1 MCRELRRLEAIK
13 ALGFRPTDPS
23 LLVPAFR
30 EQCAQLAYVG
40 PRSCKSPWT
49 ILRLTLSDDVIG
61 ARIIEPINS
70 NLKIRQSRTAPH
82 LKYLYRPTTVE
93 EWWRF
98 IAKLLLKRVKSSGK
112 EPGLSE
118 QEKELVSRLIPDK
131 RYSALK
137 EAHCLNAD
145 AIQAF
150 TEALRVNLRRYVALG
165 NFATVDET
173 VIAYYGHDMRV
184 AGIDIKIPR
193 KPHSYGMLRYGL
205 AQRLL
210 YSGAPILIDCESR
223 LPTRRASGPE
233 AFDILVRRNF
243 RISEVDVHIYAD
255 SLFCAKGQVANLRR
269 TKARITISFGDNA
282 ADDLVKLRSE
292 VVPDLA
298 IGMSRT
304 FSTSKFVAQVTG
316 GKDGP
321 TCVLSTYWRPS
332 APAPTAPVDP
342 DDYLLA
348 RSLFDSASSDSALK
362 ELLHID
368 PAADLGS
375 RAVWL
380 SNHFG
385 VQLWLPLPGPS
396 GVVLTAQNLEEL
408 SKPLLL
414 ILHNRTEGC
423 SGGSR
428 MKKDDLI
435 KDILRNSPLA
445 QPRQTVQ
452 QWQAEQRSLL
462 QVREHV
468 LGIPQHSNTAT
479 ARYDDNYGLLDRL
492 DHYLYE
498 NLRTVGFQTWGSCM
512 VLSTVF
518 QQVVNAHCLFKE
530 QTARRFYPEPI
541 PAHGHPDWPGVTRC
555 AGYIGAVIREIVESQ
570 Q

>member
-1 MCRELRRLEAIK
+1 MEAIK

-61 ARIIEPINS
+61 TRLIEPINS

-82 LKYLYRPTTVE
+82 LKYLYRPTTIE
-93 EWWRF
+93 EWWHF

-150 TEALRVNLRRYVALG
+150 TEALRFNLRRYVALG

-193 KPHSYGMLRYGL
+193 KPHSSGMLRYGL

-243 RISEVDVHIYAD
+243 RINEVDVHIYAD

-292 VVPDLA
+292 VVPDMA
-298 IGMSRT
+298 IGMSVART
-304 FSTSKFVAQVTG
+304 ALPACSVPTGAPLHQRLQHQSTQMTIYWPDHSSTAPPLTVHLRSCCTSTQLPTSARARCGCQVTSVCNCG
-316 GKDGP
+316 YP
-321 TCVLSTYWRPS
+321 CQARQASCSRRRTSISSRSLSYSFYT
-332 APAPTAPVDP
+332 TAPR
-342 DDYLLA
+342 A
-348 RSLFDSASSDSALK
+348 A
-362 ELLHID
+362 
-368 PAADLGS
+368 AAD
-375 RAVWL
+375 RA
-380 SNHFG
+380 
-385 VQLWLPLPGPS
+385 
-396 GVVLTAQNLEEL
+396 
-408 SKPLLL
+408 
-414 ILHNRTEGC
+414 
-423 SGGSR
+423 
-428 MKKDDLI
+428 
-435 KDILRNSPLA
+435 
-445 QPRQTVQ
+445 
-452 QWQAEQRSLL
+452 
-462 QVREHV
+462 
-468 LGIPQHSNTAT
+468 
-479 ARYDDNYGLLDRL
+479 
-492 DHYLYE
+492 
-498 NLRTVGFQTWGSCM
+498 
-512 VLSTVF
+512 
-518 QQVVNAHCLFKE
+518 
-530 QTARRFYPEPI
+530 
-541 PAHGHPDWPGVTRC
+541 
-555 AGYIGAVIREIVESQ
+555 
-570 Q
+570 